1 MVTSSKI
8 LTVTYGTFSCTL
20 EGFDDPFTTLQKVA
34 EYFRKLAAEDR
45 YFGGTPQTPD
55 TETLRRI
62 AEANSPKPINAEV
75 GEHGITL
82 RQSADIAQAPAVP
95 FDVGHVESDL
105 PDEDAD
111 TGADLTMDDSG
122 NEAAPPV
129 FFRSRR
135 PEHDTDVA
143 VEVSPEP
150 LVDDETEAET
160 EADEI
165 SRVVAGIAAAA
176 GTSASIRAAAPAKD
190 VELTLAAIRQNVEQ
204 AESEIEATSHLQ
216 AETDDDDVAPD
227 AVGEDEQI
235 EPEPAEIEAGFE
247 VTTEDRPEPQP
258 EPVAEAETHEP
269 QVSEAET
276 ELPVEPVAMADEP
289 IEVEA
294 EAPTV
299 SPEDVVEA
307 EADPVP
313 AEAIEAGAPEVET
326 QLVAEADEIPDQ
338 AADHAAAIKP
348 EALPEPEAVAEPE
361 ATVEPET
368 VVEPA
373 PASSLSEEDE
383 ADLARQLAAAMDQ
396 DEPIATEAPDETQ
409 WRAERRRR
417 ATALRQ
423 MAAPT
428 NGDGAL
434 DRLLH
439 TAQTQMEHPEQ
450 QRRVNALD
458 QLKAAVAATEADAE
472 LRRKKPNLVAAQD
485 SDDADEM
492 ESFRRDFR
500 QVQSHA
506 GLSRLSGGGEARPAS
521 PLILVSE
528 QRIDEPDVGYGD
540 ETPMRE
546 VAESHGNLALKP
558 RIVAD
563 TAQDDDD
570 EIQGIPSDAFSG
582 ATSFE
587 DFVERVGVFEMTE
600 LLEAAAAY
608 TSIVEGED
616 RFSRASVMSKIAML
630 NHGDGYSKEAGLR
643 AFGKLL
649 REGKIL
655 RVQDGQF
662 AVSKASRYSVAS
674 RYES

>member
-62 AEANSPKPINAEV
+62 AEASSPRPINAEV
-75 GEHGITL
+75 GEQGITL
-82 RQSADIAQAPAVP
+82 RQSADIAETPPVP
-95 FDVGHVESDL
+95 FDVGQSEADGAESAEPAATDT
-105 PDEDAD
+105 EDD
-111 TGADLTMDDSG
+111 T
-122 NEAAPPV
+122 APV
-129 FFRSRR
+129 HFFRSRR
-135 PEHDTDVA
+135 ADHDAEPEFEA
-143 VEVSPEP
+143 APEP
-150 LVDDETEAET
+150 ETVCAPDPEPAAEPDD
-160 EADEI
+160 I
-165 SRVVAGIAAAA
+165 SRAVAGIAAAA
-176 GTSASIRAAAPAKD
+176 GSGAAIRAAAPAKD
-190 VELTLAAIRQNVEQ
+190 VEQTLAAIRQNVEQ
-204 AESEIEATSHLQ
+204 AEHEIEAIGQ
-216 AETDDDDVAPD
+216 MQVD
-227 AVGEDEQI
+227 ADFEDEA
-235 EPEPAEIEAGFE
+235 EPEIL
-247 VTTEDRPEPQP
+247 
-258 EPVAEAETHEP
+258 AEAEAEP
-269 QVSEAET
+269 EVPETIEAE
-276 ELPVEPVAMADEP
+276 P
-289 IEVEA
+289 
-294 EAPTV
+294 
-299 SPEDVVEA
+299 VEA
-307 EADPVP
+307 EADDLFEAQAEVEPDP
-313 AEAIEAGAPEVET
+313 QDAIAAEAGEEP
-326 QLVAEADEIPDQ
+326 QMAEAEPIADE
-338 AADHAAAIKP
+338 AVAV
-348 EALPEPEAVAEPE
+348 EPEPVVEAVAEAEPVAEVEYDQPEIEAEAEIEVAEMPEPIEPE
-361 ATVEPET
+361 AEAADTPAEAEMPAEDIAAEAEAEPVRT
-368 VVEPA
+368 
-373 PASSLSEEDE
+373 SSLTEEEE
-383 ADLARQLAAAMDQ
+383 ADLARQLAAAM
-396 DEPIATEAPDETQ
+396 EPDAGIATADAPDDTQ

-417 ATALRQ
+417 ASALRQ

-428 NGDGAL
+428 NGNGAL

-439 TAQTQMEHPEQ
+439 TAQVQMDHPEQ

-458 QLKAAVAATEADAE
+458 QLKAAVAATEAEAQ
-472 LRRKKPNLVAAQD
+472 LRRKKPDQAGEAEREDAQ
-485 SDDADEM
+485 EM

-506 GLSRLSGGGEARPAS
+506 GLGRLSGGGEHRPAS

-528 QRIDEPDVGYGD
+528 QRIDEPRSDD
-540 ETPMRE
+540 QPMRE

-558 RIVAD
+558 RVVPVED
-563 TAQDDDD
+563 DDDD

-582 ATSFE
+582 AANFE

-662 AVSKASRYSVAS
+662 AISKASRYSVAS

>member
-82 RQSADIAQAPAVP
+82 RQSADIAEAPPVP
-95 FDVGHVESDL
+95 FDVGQSETDAADHAEPVNADA
-105 PDEDAD
+105 DEDD
-111 TGADLTMDDSG
+111 
-122 NEAAPPV
+122 AAPV
-129 FFRSRR
+129 HFFRSRR
-135 PEHDTDVA
+135 ADHDAEPEFEA
-143 VEVSPEP
+143 APEP
-150 LVDDETEAET
+150 EAVAAPEPKAAPEPEPAPEPAAESDD
-160 EADEI
+160 I
-165 SRVVAGIAAAA
+165 GRVVAGIAAAA
-176 GTSASIRAAAPAKD
+176 GSGAAIRAAAPAKD
-190 VELTLAAIRQNVEQ
+190 VEQTLAAIRQNVEQ
-204 AESEIEATSHLQ
+204 AEHEIEAIGQSRSDVDLEDDE
-216 AETDDDDVAPD
+216 AEPEILAE
-227 AVGEDEQI
+227 A
-235 EPEPAEIEAGFE
+235 EPEPE
-247 VTTEDRPEPQP
+247 VM
-258 EPVAEAETHEP
+258 ET
-269 QVSEAET
+269 
-276 ELPVEPVAMADEP
+276 
-289 IEVEA
+289 VEA
-294 EAPTV
+294 EAELPAE
-299 SPEDVVEA
+299 PVEA
-307 EADPVP
+307 EADDLIT
-313 AEAIEAGAPEVET
+313 AEAEAEIETEETEAETIADEFASFEAEPAVEEDAFAAEAEIEEYQPEAEVAETPAPVEAEAAE
-326 QLVAEADEIPDQ
+326 LSEPEAEADEAPYH
-338 AADHAAAIKP
+338 ADLSA
-348 EALPEPEAVAEPE
+348 EAEP
-361 ATVEPET
+361 V
-368 VVEPA
+368 
-373 PASSLSEEDE
+373 PASTLSEEEE
-383 ADLARQLAAAMDQ
+383 ADLARQLAAAM
-396 DEPIATEAPDETQ
+396 EPDAGIAAAAPDETQ

-417 ATALRQ
+417 ASALRQ

-428 NGDGAL
+428 NGNGAL

-439 TAQTQMEHPEQ
+439 TAQVQMDHPEQ

-472 LRRKKPNLVAAQD
+472 LRRKKPNLVAESE
-485 SDDADEM
+485 SDDASEM

-506 GLSRLSGGGEARPAS
+506 GFGRLSGGGEHRPAS

-528 QRIDEPDVGYGD
+528 QRIDEPRTDD
-540 ETPMRE
+540 HPMRE

-558 RIVAD
+558 RVVSSQAED
-563 TAQDDDD
+563 DDDD

-662 AVSKASRYSVAS
+662 AISKASRYSVAS